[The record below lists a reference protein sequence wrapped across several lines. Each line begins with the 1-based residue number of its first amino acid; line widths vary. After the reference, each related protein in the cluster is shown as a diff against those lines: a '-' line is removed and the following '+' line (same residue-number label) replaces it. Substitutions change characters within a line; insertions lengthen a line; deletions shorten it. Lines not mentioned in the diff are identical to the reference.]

1 MCKVVFCSINK
12 NLTPTAPNFVTPN
25 NDGVN
30 YLLEFAYLQFY
41 KNTELSI
48 FNRWGNKLFEFD
60 NLDSGWNGKTSD
72 GFQVEEGVY
81 FYKVTFDYFG
91 DEKEEGVF
99 HGHITVI
106 R

>member
-1 MCKVVFCSINK
+1 MTSGISNIFIPNV
-12 NLTPTAPNFVTPN
+12 LTA
-25 NDGVN
+25 NDDQAN
-30 YLLEFAYLQFY
+30 DLWKIQASCIDKMECQIL
-41 KNTELSI
+41 
-48 FNRWGNKLFEFD
+48 NRWGNKIFEFD

-81 FYKVTFDYFG
+81 FYKVTFYYFG
-91 DEKEEGVF
+91 DDKEEGVF